1 VSRFNLS
8 EGSIRNRSV
17 VVFLMIVI
25 VAAGALSFLRLGR
38 AEDPVFTIRTMVVQA
53 QWPGA
58 TLDETLLQVT
68 ERLERTLQEVPHLD
82 VLRSYTTAG
91 RTVIFV
97 DLLGSVHGRAV
108 EDAWYDV
115 RKKIGDM
122 RQTLPQGVVGP
133 FFNDEFGDTY
143 GTIYGFT
150 ADGFTFRELRDY
162 VENIRSELLKIPDVS
177 KIDVLGAQD
186 EVIYVDFSLTK
197 LASLGI
203 DPSTSVAALQAQ
215 NIVRPSG
222 VLRTGE
228 EAISLQVSGAF
239 TSEQDVRDVNFASG
253 GRILRLRDVA
263 EVRRGYTDP
272 PQPMFRVNGKPAIG
286 LAIAMRDGGDILA
299 LGRSIKAAMNRI
311 TANLPIGIQPTLV
324 ADQAEIV
331 DHAISDFTSSLW
343 QAIVIVLAVSFVA
356 LGVRAGS
363 VVAIAIPLTL
373 AIVFPV
379 MSMVDIDLQRISLGA
394 LIIALTLLVDD
405 AMTTIDAMTRRLAAG
420 DAMQVAAVYAYRA
433 LAFAMLSGTLVTIAG
448 FVPIGFAQSSAG
460 EYTFSIFAVVAIAL
474 IASWFVAVIFAP
486 LLGTMLLRPPKPGQQ
501 AKPSRVLGAYRGF
514 LGLAIRGR
522 WVTFA
527 VSLAAF
533 VLSVA
538 GLGLVPRQFF
548 PPSDRVELL
557 VDLNLPQ
564 NASIYATESNVERLE
579 QHLKGDADIDHFSSY
594 VGRGAPRFYLPLNV
608 QLANPF
614 FGQVVIV
621 TNSIAARQR
630 LQSQLEKLLSDEF
643 PNVVGRVYPLELGP
657 PVGWPLQYRVLG
669 PDLEKLRD
677 TAMQVAQVIATA
689 PDARRINFQWMEP
702 QRQLRVQVDQDEA
715 RRLGLS
721 SAAVATV
728 LNTAISGTTVTQVRD
743 NIYLVNVV
751 VRQEGGQ
758 TLSIDTLRTLQLPLP
773 NGRNVPLNQIATF
786 DYTQEYP
793 LVWRRDRV
801 PMLTVQADVAPGVL
815 PETVISQLQ
824 PAIDKLSAG
833 LAPGY
838 RIELGGIAEE
848 SAKSRDSVFAVV
860 PYMLLLVL
868 TILMFQLRSFQR
880 LGIVLSVVPLGLIG
894 VVAALL
900 ISGQP
905 LGFVAI
911 LGVLALVGMIAKN
924 AVILIEQ
931 IEAERRAG
939 MAVREAVVEASTSRF
954 RPILLTASSTVL
966 GLIPIAFT
974 VFWGAMAFA
983 IMGGLL
989 VASLLTLVFLPTL
1002 YVTWFERRWASPS
1015 DASATKGGPVA
1026 AEASPR

>member
-1 VSRFNLS
+1 
-8 EGSIRNRSV
+8 
-17 VVFLMIVI
+17 M
-25 VAAGALSFLRLGR
+25 
-38 AEDPVFTIRTMVVQA
+38 
-53 QWPGA
+53 
-58 TLDETLLQVT
+58 
-68 ERLERTLQEVPHLD
+68 
-82 VLRSYTTAG
+82 
-91 RTVIFV
+91 
-97 DLLGSVHGRAV
+97 
-108 EDAWYDV
+108 
-115 RKKIGDM
+115 
-122 RQTLPQGVVGP
+122 
-133 FFNDEFGDTY
+133 
-143 GTIYGFT
+143 
-150 ADGFTFRELRDY
+150 
-162 VENIRSELLKIPDVS
+162 
-177 KIDVLGAQD
+177 
-186 EVIYVDFSLTK
+186 
-197 LASLGI
+197 
-203 DPSTSVAALQAQ
+203 
-215 NIVRPSG
+215 
-222 VLRTGE
+222 
-228 EAISLQVSGAF
+228 
-239 TSEQDVRDVNFASG
+239 
-253 GRILRLRDVA
+253 
-263 EVRRGYTDP
+263 
-272 PQPMFRVNGKPAIG
+272 
-286 LAIAMRDGGDILA
+286 
-299 LGRSIKAAMNRI
+299 
-311 TANLPIGIQPTLV
+311 
-324 ADQAEIV
+324 
-331 DHAISDFTSSLW
+331 
-343 QAIVIVLAVSFVA
+343 
-356 LGVRAGS
+356 
-363 VVAIAIPLTL
+363 
-373 AIVFPV
+373 
-379 MSMVDIDLQRISLGA
+379 
-394 LIIALTLLVDD
+394 
-405 AMTTIDAMTRRLAAG
+405 
-420 DAMQVAAVYAYRA
+420 
-433 LAFAMLSGTLVTIAG
+433 
-448 FVPIGFAQSSAG
+448 
-460 EYTFSIFAVVAIAL
+460 
-474 IASWFVAVIFAP
+474 
-486 LLGTMLLRPPKPGQQ
+486 
-501 AKPSRVLGAYRGF
+501 
-514 LGLAIRGR
+514 
-522 WVTFA
+522 
-527 VSLAAF
+527 
-533 VLSVA
+533 
-538 GLGLVPRQFF
+538 
-548 PPSDRVELL
+548 
-557 VDLNLPQ
+557 
-564 NASIYATESNVERLE
+564 
-579 QHLKGDADIDHFSSY
+579 
-594 VGRGAPRFYLPLNV
+594 

-630 LQSQLEKLLSDEF
+630 LQSRLEKLLSDEF
-643 PNVVGRVYPLELGP
+643 PNVVGRIYPLELGP

-868 TILMFQLRSFQR
+868 TILMVQLRSFQR
-880 LGIVLSVVPLGLIG
+880 LGIVLSVVPMGLIG

-1002 YVTWFERRWASPS
+1002 YVTWFERRGASPS

>member
-1 VSRFNLS
+1 MSRFNLS
-8 EGSIRNRSV
+8 QWSIRNRSV

-25 VAAGALSFLRLGR
+25 VVAGALSFLRLGR

-97 DLLGSVHGRAV
+97 DLLGSAHGRAV
-108 EDAWYDV
+108 DDAWYDV
-115 RKKIGDM
+115 RKKIGDV

-186 EVIYVDFSLTK
+186 EVIYVDFSLAK

-203 DPSTSVAALQAQ
+203 EPSTLVAALQAQ

-239 TSEQDVRDVNFASG
+239 TSEQDVLNVNFAAG
-253 GRILRLRDVA
+253 DRILRLRDVA

-379 MSMVDIDLQRISLGA
+379 MSMVGIDLQRISLGA

-474 IASWFVAVIFAP
+474 IASWFVAVVFAP

-621 TNSIAARQR
+621 TNSIAARRR
-630 LQSQLEKLLSDEF
+630 LQSRLESLLADEF

-657 PVGWPLQYRVLG
+657 PVGWPLQYRVMG

-773 NGRNVPLNQIATF
+773 NGRSVPLNQIATF

-939 MAVREAVVEASTSRF
+939 MAVRDAVVEASASRF

-1002 YVTWFERRWASPS
+1002 YVTCFERRGAAASPENR
-1015 DASATKGGPVA
+1015 AAA
-1026 AEASPR
+1026 AEGG

>member
-1 VSRFNLS
+1 VNGFNLS
-8 EGSIRNRSV
+8 EWSIRNRSV
-17 VVFLMIVI
+17 VIYLMVM
-25 VAAGALSFLRLGR
+25 VLAAGILTFLHLGR

-58 TLDETLLQVT
+58 TVEETLKQLT
-68 ERLERTLQEVPHLD
+68 ERLERRLQEVPNLD

-97 DLLGSVHGRAV
+97 DLLGSTNGRAV
-108 EDAWYDV
+108 ADTWYEV
-115 RKKIGDM
+115 RKKIGDI
-122 RQTLPQGVVGP
+122 RQTLPQGVIGP

-162 VENIRSELLKIPDVS
+162 VENIRSQLLEIPDVS

-186 EVIYVDFSLTK
+186 EVIFIDFSNEK
-197 LASLGI
+197 LASLGL
-203 DPSTSVAALQAQ
+203 DPSQLVAALQAQ
-215 NIVRPSG
+215 NIVSPSG
-222 VLRTGE
+222 LLRTGD

-239 TSEQDVRDVNFASG
+239 TSEQDILDVNFAAG

-263 EVRRGYTDP
+263 EVRRGFADP

-299 LGRSIKAAMNRI
+299 LGKNIKKAMARI
-311 TANLPIGIQPTLV
+311 EADLPVGIQPTLV
-324 ADQAEIV
+324 ADQANIV
-331 DHAISDFTSSLW
+331 DHAITDFTSSLW
-343 QAIVIVLAVSFVA
+343 QAIIIVLAVSFIA

-379 MSMVDIDLQRISLGA
+379 MAIVGIDLQRISLGA

-420 DAMQVAAVYAYRA
+420 DPMETAAVYAYKA
-433 LAFAMLSGTLVTIAG
+433 LAFAMLSGTFVTIAG

-460 EYTFSIFAVVAIAL
+460 EYTFSIFAVVAISL
-474 IASWFVAVIFAP
+474 LASWFVAVVFAP
-486 LLGTMLLRPPKPGQQ
+486 LLGTLLLKPPKEAQQKGPGRLLRT
-501 AKPSRVLGAYRGF
+501 YRGF
-514 LGLAIRGR
+514 LAGAIRVR
-522 WVTFA
+522 WITFA
-527 VSLAAF
+527 VTIGAF
-533 VLSVA
+533 ALSIA
-538 GLGLVPRQFF
+538 GLGVVPRQFF

-557 VDLNLPQ
+557 VDLELPQ
-564 NASIYATESNVERLE
+564 NASIHGTESIVERFE
-579 QHLKGDADIDHFSSY
+579 KHLSGDPDIDHFSSY

-614 FGQVVIV
+614 FGQVIIV
-621 TNSIAARQR
+621 TKNIEARQR
-630 LQSQLEKLLSDEF
+630 LQPKLEKLLADEF
-643 PNVVGRVYPLELGP
+643 PSVVARVYPLELGP

-669 PDLEKLRD
+669 PDLEKVREI
-677 TAMQVAQVIATA
+677 AMQVAQAIAAA
-689 PDARRINFQWMEP
+689 PDARRINFEWMEP
-702 QRQLRVQVDQDEA
+702 QRQLRVKVDQDEA

-721 SAAVATV
+721 TAAVAAT
-728 LNTAISGTTVTQVRD
+728 LNTAISGATVTQVRD
-743 NIYLVNVV
+743 DIYLVNVV
-751 VRQEGGQ
+751 VRQEGGPS
-758 TLSIDTLRTLQLPLP
+758 LSIDTLRTLQMPLP
-773 NGRNVPLNQIATF
+773 NGRSVPLSQLAIF
-786 DYTQEYP
+786 DYAQDYP

-801 PMLTVQADVAPGVL
+801 PVLTVQAETAPGVL
-815 PETVISQLQ
+815 PETVISQLE
-824 PAIDKLSAG
+824 PAIAKLSA
-833 LAPGY
+833 AVPPGY

-848 SAKSRDSVFAVV
+848 SANSQASVFAVV
-860 PYMLLLVL
+860 PYMLLIVL
-868 TILMFQLRSFQR
+868 TVLMFQLRSFQR
-880 LGIVLSVVPLGLIG
+880 LAVVLSVVPLGLIG

-900 ISGQP
+900 ISRQP

-931 IEAERRAG
+931 IEGERRAG
-939 MAVREAVVEASTSRF
+939 RAVREAVIEASSSRF
-954 RPILLTASSTVL
+954 RPIMLTASSTVL
-966 GLIPIAFT
+966 GLIPIAPT

-1002 YVTWFERRWASPS
+1002 YVTWFERRRPS
-1015 DASATKGGPVA
+1015 SSEAAPVPDAAT
-1026 AEASPR
+1026 